1 MNVEVY
7 KIIVTIAGVI
17 IVGLFGVI
25 FYFLQ
30 SYVIENKEYR
40 KCQEIQNGKFY
51 ELINNTN
58 LVLKEI
64 STTMKIDREI
74 CDIRHNDYKNKNK

>member
-1 MNVEVY
+1 MSIEVY
-7 KIIVTIAGVI
+7 KIMITLSGAI
-17 IVGLFGVI
+17 IVGLFAFI
-25 FYFLQ
+25 FWIMQ
-30 SYVIENKEYR
+30 TYVTENKEHR
-40 KCQEIQNGKFY
+40 KNQEITNGKFY

-74 CDIRHNDYKNKNK
+74 CDIRHNINKK